1 MKKVILGLLML
12 FSGIMMV
19 DADTAPSTWDS
30 VNNILV
36 GEEYTV
42 GAKNHRLFDN
52 NEARFYYTND
62 TLEFIEGNAYCWDDL
77 CGASNEDTC
86 TIKKIDQGVLSVNC
100 TNKSDADI
108 GIHLKFKAVAEGEAK
123 VGVGYDLDYYK
134 DLSSA
139 WPVAEINVIK
149 KDGLCSCDNINNNK
163 CDEQVKCEME
173 CDPCPE
179 LDNTSLEKTNREKNI
194 LIGSL
199 TIIVVV
205 ELIVI
210 AINLIKKKNK

>member
-1 MKKVILGLLML
+1 MKKVILGLLVV

-19 DADTAPSTWDS
+19 DADTAPITWST

-36 GEEYTV
+36 GEEYSV
-42 GAKNHRLFDN
+42 GAENKGLFNTDK
-52 NEARFYYTND
+52 ARVYYTSD
-62 TLEFIEGNAYCWDDL
+62 TLEFVHGEVYCADVDFKENRKCEL
-77 CGASNEDTC
+77 
-86 TIKKIDQGVLSVNC
+86 KKLKDGELSINC
-100 TNKSDADI
+100 TCSDSEYDSGVWI
-108 GIHLKFKAVAEGEAK
+108 TFKTIAEGEAK

-134 DLSSA
+134 DLSNA

-179 LDNTSLEKTNREKNI
+179 VDNTSF
-194 LIGSL
+194 
-199 TIIVVV
+199 
-205 ELIVI
+205 VI
-210 AINLIKKKNK
+210 SLIKKKK

>member
-1 MKKVILGLLML
+1 MKKVILGLLVV

-19 DADTAPSTWDS
+19 DADTAPITWST

-36 GEEYTV
+36 GEEYSV
-42 GAKNHRLFDN
+42 GAENKGLFN
-52 NEARFYYTND
+52 TNEARIYYTSD
-62 TLEFIEGNAYCWDDL
+62 TLEYVYGEVYCADTTYQ
-77 CGASNEDTC
+77 NENRKC
-86 TIKKIDQGVLSVNC
+86 ELKKIKDGELSVNC
-100 TNKSDADI
+100 TCNNPEFDSGVWVD
-108 GIHLKFKAVAEGEAK
+108 FKTIAEGEAK

-134 DLSSA
+134 DLSNA

-179 LDNTSLEKTNREKNI
+179 VDNTSFEKTNREKNI

-199 TIIVVV
+199 TIIVAV

-210 AINLIKKKNK
+210 VISLIKKKK